1 VKWFVSIIKR
11 SHRVARALSI
21 DRLVS
26 TVSNIQ
32 DFIEL
37 YSVWL
42 AVLDVVK
49 RRKLIYGY
57 HEESFASLALHLQ
70 DGGIN
75 QDGLR
80 KSRRRGSK
88 FCEYHLGDAG
98 HDQIGTPEF
107 QYRIFAC
114 TTATTLFWKALTLSV
129 ISNQIE

>member
-1 VKWFVSIIKR
+1 
-11 SHRVARALSI
+11 LSI

-32 DFIEL
+32 DSIEL

-70 DGGIN
+70 DGGIKM
-75 QDGLR
+75 D
-80 KSRRRGSK
+80 
-88 FCEYHLGDAG
+88 LGKADEEGPNFENTIWETPAMIKLER
-98 HDQIGTPEF
+98 QNSSIGF
-107 QYRIFAC
+107 
-114 TTATTLFWKALTLSV
+114 LLALPQQLCFGKH
-129 ISNQIE
+129 